1 MDMSEIDLTL
11 GRRPLRG
18 ELRLNQAMKKYTSWR
33 AGGQAER
40 LYIPADLADF
50 AEFLRG
56 VPPDEPIYVIGPG
69 RKRRGILNAAPSRD
83 GSNNPHFRH
92 QFDAGLLFYFVA

>member
-1 MDMSEIDLTL
+1 MNMSEIDLTL
-11 GRRPLRG
+11 SRRPLRG
-18 ELRLNQAMKKYTSWR
+18 ELRINQAMKKYTSWR

-56 VPPDEPIYVIGPG
+56 LPPDSQVSSQPSYQRPSIRIHPIRVGPSVG
-69 RKRRGILNAAPSRD
+69 GAAS
-83 GSNNPHFRH
+83 
-92 QFDAGLLFYFVA
+92 QMA